1 MRPAG
6 RDETDSLYFTYPHFN
21 EPRGEARA
29 HLGDAVPV
37 VIVGAGPVGMVAAL
51 SLAREGIRSVLV
63 EARSS
68 FNDGSRAICIARQ
81 SFHILESLGA
91 LEPFLAKA
99 LGWTTGRSFY
109 RGRQILEFMNAGRAI
124 GKIPADVQSPAAIHR
139 EVSLSGHRRQS
150 ADRDQVAK

>member
-51 SLAREGIRSVLV
+51 SLAREGVRSVLV

-91 LEPFLAKA
+91 LEPFLTKA
-99 LGWTTGRSFY
+99 LGWTTGTQFLP
-109 RGRQILEFMNAGRAI
+109 RQ
-124 GKIPADVQSPAAIHR
+124 ADTRIHECR
-139 EVSLSGHRRQS
+139 TGHRKNSGRCTIS
-150 ADRDQVAK
+150 SSNTSRSISIRPSPPIR